1 MKALRVLVVED
12 EAVIAALLAE
22 VLEAMGHDVCG
33 IEATESDAVA
43 AVARCKPDLMIVD
56 VWLADGNGVSA
67 VKEICRTGPVPCVF
81 VTADMTMV
89 HALSQDA
96 EIIHKPYREPDLV
109 HAMQRAL
116 AATAPVES
124 GP

>member
-12 EAVIAALLAE
+12 EAMIAVMLAE

-43 AVARCKPDLMIVD
+43 AVARCRPDMMIVD

-67 VKEICRTGPVPCVF
+67 VEEIRRTGPVPHVF
-81 VTADMTMV
+81 VTADITMV
-89 HALSQDA
+89 KALRRDA
-96 EIIHKPYREPDLV
+96 VIIQKPYREPDLV
-109 HAMQRAL
+109 QAMQRAL
-116 AATAPVES
+116 GAAALS
-124 GP
+124 